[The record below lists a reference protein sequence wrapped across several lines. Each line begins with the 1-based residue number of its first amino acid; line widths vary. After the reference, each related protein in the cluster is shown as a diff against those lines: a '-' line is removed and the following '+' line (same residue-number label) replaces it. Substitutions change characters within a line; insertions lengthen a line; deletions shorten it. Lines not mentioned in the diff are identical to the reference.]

1 MFTTPPAPSPRSCLA
16 PAGRYGSLTDKA
28 VTSLSELSARK
39 PTSEPSN
46 ATWEGSHIRCFET
59 MLGCRVR
66 YDRYGLKF
74 YRAAQYVVE

>member
-1 MFTTPPAPSPRSCLA
+1 M
-16 PAGRYGSLTDKA
+16 TDKA
-28 VTSLSELSARK
+28 VISLSELSARK
-39 PTSEPSN
+39 PSSEPSN
-46 ATWEGSHIRCFET
+46 ATWEGRHVRCFET